1 MKREGRKTR
10 RSRIVPVYEW
20 TGTSGLFAPPP
31 LNSSSPSNKRPHFRI
46 HLPIYASL
54 SLSLALH
61 LSPLYFSRLFANYPS
76 IHRVATSR
84 LVSASFHFPMER
96 FFIAT
101 RATFPLRGTVF
112 TNNRLERG
120 RSNGL
125 ASWRLRSVVV
135 GGTKTVSARRPL
147 SWSC

>member
-1 MKREGRKTR
+1 MNGRGR
-10 RSRIVPVYEW
+10 ADYSR
-20 TGTSGLFAPPP
+20 LPP
-31 LNSSSPSNKRPHFRI
+31 LIPPLRPTNG
-46 HLPIYASL
+46 PISASTCQSTLL
-54 SLSLALH
+54 SLSFTLH
-61 LSPLYFSRLFANYPS
+61 LSPLYFSRLFVNYPS
-76 IHRVATSR
+76 IYRVATSR